1 MVVAAGTADGEAEE
15 PAGKNVDPVV
25 DNVGGN
31 TEKAP
36 AGGEEAEGG
45 KVGIPLPTEPI
56 GGELERDKA
65 IVGEILVEGPDHPV
79 AVHRGM
85 DEKPLLAA
93 VDIALGVGIAGD
105 IEPVPPLLLAVA
117 RRGEEPVDELFVR
130 VRGGIGHERR
140 HRFRL
145 RW

>member
-15 PAGKNVDPVV
+15 PAGKDVDPIV
-25 DNVGGN
+25 DDVGGDA
-31 TEKAP
+31 EEPSAR
-36 AGGEEAEGG
+36 GEEAERG

-56 GGELERDKA
+56 GGELKRDEA

-85 DEKPLLAA
+85 DEKALLAA
-93 VDIALGVGIAGD
+93 VDIALRIGIAGH
-105 IEPVPPLLLAVA
+105 IEPVPPLLLTVA
-117 RRGEEPVDELFVR
+117 RRGEEPVDELLVR

>member
-1 MVVAAGTADGEAEE
+1 MIVAAGAANGEAEE
-15 PAGKNVDPVV
+15 PAREDVDPVV
-25 DNVGGN
+25 DDVGGDA
-31 TEKAP
+31 EEPP

-45 KVGIPLPTEPI
+45 EVGIPFATEPI
-56 GGELERDKA
+56 GGELEHHET

-79 AVHRGM
+79 AVDRGM

-93 VDIALGVGIAGD
+93 VDIALGIGIAGH

-117 RRGEEPVDELFVR
+117 RRGEEPVDELFVG
-130 VRGGIGHERR
+130 VGGGIGNERR